1 MRQEMGTFCTSPGIL
16 QTLAA
21 AAAALAAATALAAT
35 TAAAALATA
44 GTAGTAT
51 AATAAA
57 AAAALSAAAA
67 AEAEKKHLVKKYRRT
82 ILEKHGSMTQFLDG
96 ANFFPQNVARCRGGA
111 KIMWRGGAN

>member
-35 TAAAALATA
+35 TAAAA
-44 GTAGTAT
+44 GTAGIAT
-51 AATAAA
+51 AAT

-67 AEAEKKHLVKKYRRT
+67 AEAEKKHLVKIYRRT
-82 ILEKHGSMTQFLDG
+82 ILETHGSMTQFLDG

>member
-16 QTLAA
+16 QTSA

-51 AATAAA
+51 AA
-57 AAAALSAAAA
+57 AALSAAAA

-82 ILEKHGSMTQFLDG
+82 ILETHGSMTQFLDG

-111 KIMWRGGAN
+111 N

>member
-16 QTLAA
+16 QTSA
-21 AAAALAAATALAAT
+21 AAAALATATALAAT

-51 AATAAA
+51 AATAA
-57 AAAALSAAAA
+57 AAAA

-96 ANFFPQNVARCRGGA
+96 ANFFPQNVARCRGAA

>member
-16 QTLAA
+16 QTSA

-35 TAAAALATA
+35 TAAAA
-44 GTAGTAT
+44 GTAGIAT
-51 AATAAA
+51 AAT

-67 AEAEKKHLVKKYRRT
+67 AEAEKKHLVKIYRRT
-82 ILEKHGSMTQFLDG
+82 ILETHGSMTQFLDG

>member
-16 QTLAA
+16 QTSAA
-21 AAAALAAATALAAT
+21 AAALAAALAAATALAAT

-44 GTAGTAT
+44 GTAT
-51 AATAAA
+51 AAT

-82 ILEKHGSMTQFLDG
+82 ILETHGSMTQFLDG

-111 KIMWRGGAN
+111 KIMLRGGAN

>member
-57 AAAALSAAAA
+57 AAAA
-67 AEAEKKHLVKKYRRT
+67 EAEKKHLVKIYRRT
-82 ILEKHGSMTQFLDG
+82 ILETHGSMTQFLDG

>member
-44 GTAGTAT
+44 GTAT
-51 AATAAA
+51 AAT

-82 ILEKHGSMTQFLDG
+82 ILETHGSMTQFLDG

>member
-16 QTLAA
+16 QTSA

-44 GTAGTAT
+44 GTAT
-51 AATAAA
+51 AAT

-82 ILEKHGSMTQFLDG
+82 ILETHGSMTQFLDG
-96 ANFFPQNVARCRGGA
+96 ANCFPQNVARCRGGA

>member
-16 QTLAA
+16 QTSA
-21 AAAALAAATALAAT
+21 AAAALATATALAAT

-57 AAAALSAAAA
+57 AAAA
-67 AEAEKKHLVKKYRRT
+67 EAEKKHLVKKYRRT
-82 ILEKHGSMTQFLDG
+82 ILETHGSMTQFLDG

>member
-16 QTLAA
+16 QTSA

-57 AAAALSAAAA
+57 ALSAAAA

-82 ILEKHGSMTQFLDG
+82 ILETHGSMTQFLDG
-96 ANFFPQNVARCRGGA
+96 ANCFPQNVARCRGGA